1 MGLLLALDEGTSSC
15 RTVAFDLDGNVKC
28 VSQQEFQQHYPQAG
42 WVEHDATEIRDR
54 QFETLRTVLEEIG
67 GPKQVAGL
75 GVTNQRETVVIWD
88 RRSGKPISRAIV
100 WQDRRTASMME
111 SIAQDEA
118 IVQLIRERTGLIPD
132 PYFSASKIQWMLD
145 HVDGARA
152 AADEGHLAFGTIE
165 SWLLWSLTDGATHAT
180 DASNAARTMLYD
192 INRGQWD
199 PDLLGLFDIPESI
212 LPEVVPCAG
221 RFGAVKM
228 ASGLE
233 VTGMIGDQQ
242 SALFG
247 QGCLQPGD
255 AKTTYGTGCFLLMN
269 TGEES
274 VASTSGLLTTV
285 GWQLPD
291 GTVNYALEGS
301 VFMGGATIQWL
312 RDGLGIID
320 SAPQVNELAAS
331 VDSADGVVLVPAFAG
346 LGAPHW
352 DSWGR
357 AAIMG
362 MTRGTTAAHIAR
374 ATLEGIAMSVADVL
388 QSMERD
394 ASLSLHELRVDGGA
408 AASDLLMQIQS
419 DVLGTTVLRPKM
431 LETTA
436 WGAAA
441 MSGIGSGTFL
451 GPEDAAGHWHL
462 DRRFEPDVDAAYRAS
477 KLAIWARAVER
488 VKGWAREDNNDT

>member
-1 MGLLLALDEGTSSC
+1 
-15 RTVAFDLDGNVKC
+15 
-28 VSQQEFQQHYPQAG
+28 
-42 WVEHDATEIRDR
+42 
-54 QFETLRTVLEEIG
+54 
-67 GPKQVAGL
+67 
-75 GVTNQRETVVIWD
+75 
-88 RRSGKPISRAIV
+88 
-100 WQDRRTASMME
+100 
-111 SIAQDEA
+111 
-118 IVQLIRERTGLIPD
+118 
-132 PYFSASKIQWMLD
+132 
-145 HVDGARA
+145 
-152 AADEGHLAFGTIE
+152 
-165 SWLLWSLTDGATHAT
+165 
-180 DASNAARTMLYD
+180 
-192 INRGQWD
+192 
-199 PDLLGLFDIPESI
+199 
-212 LPEVVPCAG
+212 
-221 RFGAVKM
+221 
-228 ASGLE
+228 
-233 VTGMIGDQQ
+233 
-242 SALFG
+242 
-247 QGCLQPGD
+247 
-255 AKTTYGTGCFLLMN
+255 
-269 TGEES
+269 
-274 VASTSGLLTTV
+274 
-285 GWQLPD
+285 
-291 GTVNYALEGS
+291 
-301 VFMGGATIQWL
+301 MGGATIQWL